1 MGRKKSAVEKQGQK
15 LLDNLIAT
23 AMYHGWQQDQG
34 VGKEVDKAKQ
44 EFDMAKLQMEQYIAK
59 LHTTNRNRQKTIRH
73 LEQEA
78 ERLEQLGLWR

>member
-1 MGRKKSAVEKQGQK
+1 MARKKSALEKRGQQ
-15 LLDNLIAT
+15 LVDNLCEA
-23 AMYHGWQQDQG
+23 AKYHGWQQDQG

-73 LEQEA
+73 LEQEN
-78 ERLEQLGLWR
+78 GL